1 MNHKKIYVLFSFLA
15 SIVFTQES
23 IPFDISK
30 QFAVP
35 LENNQLIWNSDISFN
50 NLLIDRSTRN
60 FKTKFEKLN
69 FEALPKDSS
78 YVKSK
83 FIYEFGDYGYDK
95 LSVGLKKHSP
105 NETFQFSGSK
115 KSYFGQYSEFSN
127 AENPP
132 LSLFYQFDYS
142 KKFDKNKL
150 YSSVGYFREE
160 SQFNFNSTEFDSSLN
175 SEFSD
180 FLSLTIG
187 NKFIKNDYNFD
198 LQLNHVSKFESL
210 LLNEYAINNKYDL
223 ERNRL
228 KASIQKNNF
237 LALNVILNNSYYFDE
252 RSSNGFS
259 LNALTLTTQINNF
272 PTPKGSSY
280 PVGEIVYG
288 IDLIEDSVKP
298 NIYYKNIFGNLD
310 VVFKTRNQHSMVL
323 FDVYDFDG
331 KGRFSGN
338 EVEEWKNLSLT
349 YYFNTKIDFSASL
362 KYVEADN
369 VIVPIELG
377 EVFIPESDRYEF
389 IDENMMSLQ
398 SNFKIPMKYGS
409 LNLNHSYNF
418 YDSLIS
424 SNRKHNLRLD
434 YLYNLSFVKN
444 NLGINGKLSL
454 EYMSKN
460 NSDMSFNYFK
470 NMPERRNNIDSDDY
484 INISINAD
492 ILISD
497 VILTVR
503 LQNALN
509 KFNSDKDY
517 SLRNHEYFN
526 PISSLLTFGIIWEF
540 DD

>member
-1 MNHKKIYVLFSFLA
+1 MNHKKICVLFSFLA
-15 SIVFTQES
+15 SIVFAQES

-60 FKTKFEKLN
+60 FKTKFERWN
-69 FEALPKDSS
+69 FEELPKDSS

-142 KKFDKNKL
+142 KKFDKSKL

-228 KASIQKNNF
+228 KAFIQKNNF

-252 RSSNGFS
+252 KSSNGFS
-259 LNALTLTTQINNF
+259 LNALSITGQYYPF
-272 PTPKGSSY
+272 
-280 PVGEIVYG
+280 PVGEFVYG
-288 IDLIEDSVKP
+288 VDIIEDSVKP

-331 KGRFSGN
+331 KGRFRGN

-369 VIVPIELG
+369 VIVPIGLG
-377 EVFIPESDRYEF
+377 EIIIPESDRYEF
-389 IDENMMSLQ
+389 IDDNMMSLQ
-398 SNFKIPMKYGS
+398 SNFKIPMQYGS
-409 LNLNHSYNF
+409 LNFNHSYNF

-424 SNRKHNLRLD
+424 SNRKHILRLD
-434 YLYNLSFVKN
+434 YLYNLSLVKN

-470 NMPERRNNIDSDDY
+470 KYARKKKYYRFWWTY
-484 INISINAD
+484 
-492 ILISD
+492 
-497 VILTVR
+497 
-503 LQNALN
+503 
-509 KFNSDKDY
+509 
-517 SLRNHEYFN
+517 
-526 PISSLLTFGIIWEF
+526 
-540 DD
+540 